1 MARARGRPSSASV
14 PQVAR
19 ADAAIGAATHRL
31 IMWGFP
37 TKAAHE
43 AVARAASARGR
54 QIGPERVKQVYRA
67 WLEDPD
73 NLTWR
78 RRERYTKESLRRTL
92 PLTAHAAGRGRSGSS
107 WAGELARILLEDD
120 GQWPEQPIGDAI
132 LHAEQYGPNAYELT
146 ALAAERALEQ
156 QSKRP
161 RFAARIPRLPRRNPE
176 PEK

>member
-54 QIGPERVKQVYRA
+54 TVGPERVKQVHRA
-67 WLEDPD
+67 WLQDPE

-78 RRERYTKESLRRTL
+78 GRDRYTKGSLQKTL
-92 PLTAHAAGRGRSGSS
+92 PPGAWLAGKGRSGSS
-107 WAGELARILLEDD
+107 WAGELARILLEND
-120 GQWPEQPIGDAI
+120 GWWPDEDAGDPLA
-132 LHAEQYGPNAYELT
+132 HAERFGPAGYELT
-146 ALAAERALEQ
+146 ELAAERGLQ
-156 QSKRP
+156 TNWP
-161 RFAARIPRLPRRNPE
+161 RLAARRKRQAPE
-176 PEK
+176 PGKMG